1 VAAPPGRGQREQALA
16 WPRQLRGTV
25 LKNLSLRHLRCF
37 VAVAETGSF
46 TQAAAR
52 LFQTQSALTATIAQF
67 EDAVGMKLFTRST
80 RRVEMTADAIR
91 FRPIAERL
99 LTDFDSAIGDL
110 HAIATGQKGH
120 ISIAAVPSVMVLFL
134 MPALA
139 EFRRNHPDIAV
150 SVRDGGSRSIERSVL
165 DGEVD
170 FGLCRRTYSYPELDY
185 VPVLRDRFGVIC
197 LDSHPLAGI
206 KRPVKWVDL
215 AGQDYIALANDIT
228 ADVAPE
234 TYPEEEL
241 TRTLNLRDRASSVAS
256 LYAMLGLGGR
266 LSVLPVLAARAGPLR
281 EYNFRVLNGPSVSRE
296 LCLVT
301 RHVRS
306 FSPNTRRILDV
317 LMHSIR
323 AHGGIE
329 GVHVMPLPATPETD
343 SAS

>member
-1 VAAPPGRGQREQALA
+1 
-16 WPRQLRGTV
+16 

-52 LFQTQSALTATIAQF
+52 LFQTQSALTATISQF
-67 EDAVGMKLFTRST
+67 EDAVGMKLFMRTT
-80 RRVEMTADAIR
+80 RRVEMTPDATR
-91 FRPIAERL
+91 FKPIAERL
-99 LTDFDSAIGDL
+99 LRDFDSAVGDL

-120 ISIAAVPSVMVLFL
+120 ISIAAVPSVMGLFL

-150 SVRDGGSRSIERSVL
+150 SVRDGGSRQIEQSVL

-185 VPVLRDRFGVIC
+185 VPILRDRFGVIY
-197 LDSHPLAGI
+197 LDDHPLARITRPI
-206 KRPVKWVDL
+206 KWTDL
-215 AGQDYIALANDIT
+215 AGQDYIALENEVTSDA
-228 ADVAPE
+228 APQA
-234 TYPEEEL
+234 YPELEL
-241 TRTLNLRDRASSVAS
+241 TTTLNLRDRASSVTS

-266 LSVLPVLAARAGPLR
+266 LSVLPVLTARTGPLG
-281 EYNFRVLNGPSVSRE
+281 EYNFRVLNGPAVSRE

-306 FSPNTRRILDV
+306 FSPNTRRILDA
-317 LMHSIR
+317 MMR
-323 AHGGIE
+323 AIQFRGRID
-329 GVHVMPLPATPETD
+329 GVQVMPADPAADPV
-343 SAS
+343 AAAVIRP